1 MAFPEPNSY
10 GEGTLSQEG
19 ASGIRPDPLIWLIP
33 LFLTGLGVLVI
44 TSTTS
49 PLAFANEGTPF
60 SVGLRQFRWLL
71 VGILGLLSAW
81 LVPTRFWLRTSGL
94 WWFCALLLTFATLIP
109 GVGASVGGA
118 RRWIRLGGLSIQ
130 AGELLFL
137 ALTVHLTK
145 ILYRDQQD
153 TVRAFVK
160 TLILLSLSSIPL
172 LLQPDL
178 GTTILVFSVCM
189 GLFVEKYGW
198 KLPLLTSFGGLAA
211 LIPLILLE
219 PYRLRRIS
227 AFLDPW
233 KDPLD
238 TGFQAIQGLIAFNNG
253 GGFGTGLGHGFQ
265 KLQYLPAA
273 YTDFL
278 YAALGEELGLLG
290 TLGVLAL
297 YGCWTLRL
305 YRLYMRTEDP
315 LRASLFWGLTLTVI
329 LPLFINLGGVTKM
342 MPLTGMPLPFLSY
355 GGSSLVTMWFR
366 IGLLLR
372 LCREEPM
379 EVEERTS

>member
-198 KLPLLTSFGGLAA
+198 KLPLLTSFGGLVA

-273 YTDFL
+273 YMPSTNILIGIPEVLEDTKVP
-278 YAALGEELGLLG
+278 GLRN
-290 TLGVLAL
+290 
-297 YGCWTLRL
+297 C
-305 YRLYMRTEDP
+305 
-315 LRASLFWGLTLTVI
+315 SIF
-329 LPLFINLGGVTKM
+329 
-342 MPLTGMPLPFLSY
+342 S
-355 GGSSLVTMWFR
+355 
-366 IGLLLR
+366 
-372 LCREEPM
+372 
-379 EVEERTS
+379 

>member
-1 MAFPEPNSY
+1 M
-10 GEGTLSQEG
+10 
-19 ASGIRPDPLIWLIP
+19 
-33 LFLTGLGVLVI
+33 
-44 TSTTS
+44 
-49 PLAFANEGTPF
+49 
-60 SVGLRQFRWLL
+60 
-71 VGILGLLSAW
+71 
-81 LVPTRFWLRTSGL
+81 
-94 WWFCALLLTFATLIP
+94 
-109 GVGASVGGA
+109 
-118 RRWIRLGGLSIQ
+118 
-130 AGELLFL
+130 
-137 ALTVHLTK
+137 
-145 ILYRDQQD
+145 
-153 TVRAFVK
+153 
-160 TLILLSLSSIPL
+160 
-172 LLQPDL
+172 
-178 GTTILVFSVCM
+178 
-189 GLFVEKYGW
+189 
-198 KLPLLTSFGGLAA
+198 
-211 LIPLILLE
+211 
-219 PYRLRRIS
+219 
-227 AFLDPW
+227 
-233 KDPLD
+233 
-238 TGFQAIQGLIAFNNG
+238 
-253 GGFGTGLGHGFQ
+253 GHGFQ